1 VIQFISIVVL
11 TFALALIVL
20 GAITMWLERGRGRLQ
35 GVALTLVGLL
45 VGIGYAFLGSR
56 FSLALFDHLIV
67 QVDLPALMATAFT
80 YTAGVLSGV
89 SLAVGLFIGFLA
101 FSAASLGERCSHYT
115 LYSFF
120 DSGSAGLSFR
130 RGGDRIFVRCAVGD
144 SLGHGSARTP
154 TARRFG

>member
-35 GVALTLVGLL
+35 GVALTLVGLI

-89 SLAVGLFIGFLA
+89 SLAVGLFLWATGRFRHRVERTAAAFVVVGVLVALA
-101 FSAASLGERCSHYT
+101 ATFIAIV
-115 LYSFF
+115 
-120 DSGSAGLSFR
+120 LS
-130 RGGDRIFVRCAVGD
+130 
-144 SLGHGSARTP
+144 TP
-154 TARRFG
+154 

>member
-1 VIQFISIVVL
+1 MIQFISIVVL

-80 YTAGVLSGV
+80 YTAGVLSGA
-89 SLAVGLFIGFLA
+89 SLAVGLFLWATGRFRHRVERTAAAFVVVGVLVALA
-101 FSAASLGERCSHYT
+101 ATFIAIA
-115 LYSFF
+115 
-120 DSGSAGLSFR
+120 LS
-130 RGGDRIFVRCAVGD
+130 
-144 SLGHGSARTP
+144 TP
-154 TARRFG
+154 

>member
-1 VIQFISIVVL
+1 MRVIQFISIVVL

-35 GVALTLVGLL
+35 GIALTLVGLL

-89 SLAVGLFIGFLA
+89 SLAVGLFLWATGRFRHRVERTAAAFVVVGVLVALA
-101 FSAASLGERCSHYT
+101 ATFIAIV
-115 LYSFF
+115 
-120 DSGSAGLSFR
+120 LS
-130 RGGDRIFVRCAVGD
+130 
-144 SLGHGSARTP
+144 TP
-154 TARRFG
+154 